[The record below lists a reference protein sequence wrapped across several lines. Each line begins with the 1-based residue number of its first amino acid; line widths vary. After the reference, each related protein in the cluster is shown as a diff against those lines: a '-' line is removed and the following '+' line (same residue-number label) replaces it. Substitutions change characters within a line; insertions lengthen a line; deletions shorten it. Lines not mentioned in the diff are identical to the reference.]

1 MAEQGELVAE
11 ALRGVLSGR
20 EVMRTGTSTARF
32 LNAAVGH
39 PGGNV
44 GWWHGSG
51 WWWWLVLVAVSLGFV
66 VALVWLVQ
74 RGERPRASRA
84 RQILAER
91 YARGEIGTEEYEQQR
106 RVLED

>member
-1 MAEQGELVAE
+1 V
-11 ALRGVLSGR
+11 
-20 EVMRTGTSTARF
+20 
-32 LNAAVGH
+32 NAAVGH
-39 PGGNV
+39 PGWNA

-51 WWWWLVLVAVSLGFV
+51 WWWWLWWLALVAVSIGFV

-74 RGERPRASRA
+74 RGEGPRASRA

-91 YARGEIGTEEYEQQR
+91 YARGEISTEEYEQQR